1 MEQSGG
7 ASVVEK
13 LNGTIERLK
22 GFNDKIAEVI
32 KETLKEN
39 ETVICELNSQ
49 DQLFEQGITRNN
61 RKISDY
67 APYSPYTEI
76 VKQLKGAPTSR
87 VTLYDE
93 GDFHYSFY
101 IEFELDGFKIR
112 ASDWKEEGLVESYG
126 KEILGLTN
134 ENFLEVRDTYIIP
147 AVKKLMQML

>member
-1 MEQSGG
+1 MKQSGG
-7 ASVVEK
+7 ISVVEK

-32 KETLKEN
+32 KEALREN

-49 DQLFEQGITRNN
+49 DQLFEQGITRDNT
-61 RKISDY
+61 KIADY
-67 APYSPYTEI
+67 APYSPYT
-76 VKQLKGAPTSR
+76 VMLKKLKGAPTSR
-87 VTLYDE
+87 VTLRDE

-101 IEFELDGFKIR
+101 IEFEPDGFKIR
-112 ASDWKEEGLVESYG
+112 ASDWKEEDLIRRYG

-134 ENFLEVRDTYIIP
+134 ENFLEIRDTYIIP